1 MVSTEEDGAIVVVAS
16 RERDTVVLPV
26 RDINCDAVEVML
38 RLPDKVT
45 AIVRVGVCDVL
56 VDVDADTEGEG
67 EELGDPETELDALGL
82 VEGRAES
89 DADDDSV
96 RLNVDE

>member
-89 DADDDSV
+89 VADDDSV